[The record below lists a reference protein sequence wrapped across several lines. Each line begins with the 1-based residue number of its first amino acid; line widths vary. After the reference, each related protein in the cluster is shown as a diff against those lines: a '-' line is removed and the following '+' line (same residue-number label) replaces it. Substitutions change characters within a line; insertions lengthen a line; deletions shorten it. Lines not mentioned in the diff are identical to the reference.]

1 MALSA
6 EIIERLNRLGFI
18 TEEDLK
24 FWRRIWAED
33 EPVFWVCLRKDEEAA
48 EQYRRWFPKLQEF
61 AAECR
66 RSIPVPRVES
76 FTPVQREKYRILL
89 AKMRKFAGSGDCQYV
104 FGRKPNQVAVLSTTS
119 VGLAAAEEVFGGS
132 GAVILLQSER
142 EYWFREICPRDPE
155 AHWWYAFAWWTI
167 TGGEEIPIPKGYSY
181 WTVESGVIWGSL
193 AGGADEELWKWD
205 GKRAK
210 FIEVCSV
217 TSY

>member
-119 VGLAAAEEVFGGS
+119 VGLAAAEE
-132 GAVILLQSER
+132 
-142 EYWFREICPRDPE
+142 
-155 AHWWYAFAWWTI
+155 
-167 TGGEEIPIPKGYSY
+167 
-181 WTVESGVIWGSL
+181 
-193 AGGADEELWKWD
+193 
-205 GKRAK
+205 
-210 FIEVCSV
+210 
-217 TSY
+217 